1 MTAPNVADVT
11 VELTGHVA
19 VVEMHRPP
27 NNFFDTA
34 LIRSLADAYERL
46 DDDIE
51 CRAIVLCA
59 EGKHFCAGADFSR
72 AADERPSPGEL
83 YAQAIRLFRGR
94 KPVVAAVQGSAIG
107 GGLGLALSADFRVAA
122 PSSKFAANFSRLG
135 FHPGFGITATLPRVV
150 GEQKALEWMLTGER
164 FGGELGY
171 AAGLFDELAA
181 DGDVRS
187 AAIRFAERIA
197 ASAPLALT
205 SIRATMRAGLA
216 EAVAEATARELEEQ
230 TRLQATADFREGV
243 AAAAQRRAPI
253 FTGRVEPD
261 RPPKPPRGHVTRE
274 DLERFGDED
283 AIRRASNDEWL
294 RNQAPPHHGR

>member
-1 MTAPNVADVT
+1 MSNPDVT
-11 VELTGHVA
+11 VEFAGHVA
-19 VVEMHRPP
+19 IVEIHRPP
-27 NNFFDTA
+27 NNYFDTA
-34 LIRSLADAYERL
+34 LIKGIADAYERL
-46 DDDIE
+46 DDDVE

-72 AADERPSPGEL
+72 PADDRPPPGEL
-83 YAQAIRLFRGR
+83 YVHAIRLFRTS
-94 KPVVAAVQGSAIG
+94 KPVVAAVQGAAIG

-164 FGGELGY
+164 FGGEIGY

-181 DGDVRS
+181 DGGVRP

-216 EAVAEATARELEEQ
+216 EAVASATAHELEEQ
-230 TRLQATADFREGV
+230 TRLQTTADFREGL
-243 AAAAQRRAPI
+243 AAAAQRRSPM
-253 FTGRVEPD
+253 FTGR
-261 RPPKPPRGHVTRE
+261 
-274 DLERFGDED
+274 
-283 AIRRASNDEWL
+283 
-294 RNQAPPHHGR
+294 

>member
-1 MTAPNVADVT
+1 MITQDVT
-11 VELTGHVA
+11 VELARHVA

-27 NNFFDTA
+27 NNFFDAA
-34 LIRSLADAYERL
+34 LIKGIADAYERL
-46 DDDIE
+46 GNDIQ

-72 AADERPSPGEL
+72 PTEDRLSPNDL
-83 YAQAIRLFRGR
+83 YAQAIRLFRAG
-94 KPVVAAVQGSAIG
+94 KPVVAAVHGSAIG

-150 GEQKALEWMLTGER
+150 GEQKALEWVLTGER
-164 FGGELGY
+164 FGGEIGY

-181 DGDVRS
+181 DGEVRP

-216 EAVAEATARELEEQ
+216 DAVAAATARELEEQ

-243 AAAAQRRAPI
+243 TAAAQRRPPE
-253 FTGRVEPD
+253 FTGR
-261 RPPKPPRGHVTRE
+261 
-274 DLERFGDED
+274 
-283 AIRRASNDEWL
+283 
-294 RNQAPPHHGR
+294 

>member
-1 MTAPNVADVT
+1 LTATDVT
-11 VELTGHVA
+11 VESTGHVA

-34 LIRSLADAYERL
+34 LIKAIADAYERL
-46 DDDIE
+46 DDDVE

-72 AADERPSPGEL
+72 PAKDRAAPNEL
-83 YAQAIRLFRGR
+83 YAEAIRLFRTG
-94 KPVVAAVQGSAIG
+94 KPVVAAVHGAAIG

-122 PSSKFAANFSRLG
+122 PTSKFAANFSRLG

-150 GEQKALEWMLTGER
+150 GHQKALEWVLTGER
-164 FGGELGY
+164 LSGEVGY

-181 DGDVRS
+181 DGEVRP
-187 AAIRFAERIA
+187 AAIRFAGRIA
-197 ASAPLALT
+197 ASAPLALK

-216 EAVAEATARELEEQ
+216 DAVAAATTHEFEEQ

-243 AAAAQRRAPI
+243 AAAGQRRTPM
-253 FTGRVEPD
+253 FTGR
-261 RPPKPPRGHVTRE
+261 
-274 DLERFGDED
+274 
-283 AIRRASNDEWL
+283 
-294 RNQAPPHHGR
+294 